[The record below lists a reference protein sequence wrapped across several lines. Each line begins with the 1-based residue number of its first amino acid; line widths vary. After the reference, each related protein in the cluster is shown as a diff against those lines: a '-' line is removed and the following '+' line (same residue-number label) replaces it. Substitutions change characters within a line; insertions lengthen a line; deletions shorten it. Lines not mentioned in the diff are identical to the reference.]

1 VSYGN
6 PTQQRKKIQF
16 KDPCPQHG
24 PNILRAL
31 FFAFDRTGTSGAMV
45 LHHCQ
50 SWQRKIGGTRLEK
63 QSKKFQKIARKTHNW
78 ANLAPKRN
86 LPHCA

>member
-6 PTQQRKKIQF
+6 PTEQREKNSAQRSM
-16 KDPCPQHG
+16 CPQHG

-31 FFAFDRTGTSGAMV
+31 FLAFDRTSTSGVMV

-50 SWQRKIGGTRLEK
+50 SQKIGGTRLEK
-63 QSKKFQKIARKTHNW
+63 QSKKIQKIARKTHNW
-78 ANLAPKRN
+78 ANLAAKKN

>member
-1 VSYGN
+1 MVTLLN
-6 PTQQRKKIQF
+6 KEKKIQL

-31 FFAFDRTGTSGAMV
+31 FLAFDRTSTLGVMV

-50 SWQRKIGGTRLEK
+50 SQQRKIGATRLET

-78 ANLAPKRN
+78 ADLAPKKN